1 MLTLRCVQNHD
12 EVMEVKEGRMKFTV
26 NGVEHILTPESGRLL
41 IPRRHVHSGNSFPGE
56 PAIVIEKT
64 VPNGEL
70 KALFFAD
77 LFQEG
82 TPPGFLLAMRSY
94 YEGDGYVPL
103 PGNMR
108 WLDELFVNVLG
119 FIATFFAPKKPSSLR
134 KKGVA

>member
-1 MLTLRCVQNHD
+1 VQNHD
-12 EVMEVKEGRMKFTV
+12 EVLEVKEGRMKFTV

-56 PAIVIEKT
+56 PAVVIEKT

-70 KALFFAD
+70 KALFFTD

-103 PGNMR
+103 PGNIR
-108 WLDELFVNVLG
+108 WLDELFINVLG
-119 FIATFFAPKKPSSLR
+119 FIATFFAPKKPASLR
-134 KKGVA
+134 KKAAA

>member
-1 MLTLRCVQNHD
+1 
-12 EVMEVKEGRMKFTV
+12 
-26 NGVEHILTPESGRLL
+26 
-41 IPRRHVHSGNSFPGE
+41 
-56 PAIVIEKT
+56 VIEKT

-70 KALFFAD
+70 KGLFFAD

-82 TPPGFLLAMRSY
+82 KPPGFLLAMRSY

-108 WLDELFVNVLG
+108 WLDELFVNVVG

-134 KKGVA
+134 KKGAA